1 MQGSPNNVVTA
12 ITNAATDRIL
22 TVGTVDD
29 EQQDLNGEANLTF
42 DGSTLTVT
50 GNLTVTGTT
59 ATVSTTNTV
68 IKDQLLELGN
78 GRTGS
83 ASGDAGVVVERGS
96 DTNAGLIWDESAN
109 TWVACTTSATG
120 ASTGDLTLTDAPLK
134 AASLDISGDI
144 DVDGTANLDAVDID
158 GAVQLDNTLTVGA
171 NDQGYDVKLYGD
183 TASAYLLWD
192 TSVDDL
198 ILGGAAGLV
207 VPDGQ
212 LVLGSTAVTS
222 TAAELNLLDGVSGL
236 VQADFTKLAAVDA
249 TAAEINAAC
258 DASARTA
265 AAVDVNADHFLF
277 CDGGATGDTKV
288 EAISDLMSAVAGTG
302 LSESSGAL
310 NVDASQTQITAV
322 GTIATGTW
330 QGTAVANDYVASLPT
345 SKIGSGT
352 MADARI
358 AASNVTQH
366 QGSITA
372 TGALNGGSITS
383 GFGNIDNGSASITC
397 GAVTASGVVDVTDT
411 TDASDASGDT
421 GALRCEGGAS
431 IAKKLYVGTDLDVDG
446 TANLDAV
453 DIDGA
458 VQLDGTLTVGANDQG
473 YDVILYGDTAS
484 ANVTWDTSVDDLIL
498 NGAARIV
505 VPDSQLVLG
514 STAVTATA
522 AELNL
527 LDGVSGLAQ
536 ADLTKLAAVDS
547 TAAELNLLDGNV
559 QVGASITIA
568 DGDGFIVHDGGT
580 MKTIPASD
588 LKTYAGGSGTAADDS
603 NLVLHM
609 QAFA

>member
-42 DGSTLTVT
+42 DGSTLTVP

-383 GFGNIDNGSASITC
+383 GFGNIDNGSSSITC

>member
-383 GFGNIDNGSASITC
+383 GFGNIDNGSSSITC